1 MNLTTPSVSTKML
14 FVKMLLIYS
23 KIHIY
28 RYKSLLS
35 YSCWS
40 SFIVLCVVTYT
51 VQISWVLPVV
61 GSVAI
66 TKRHSL
72 LMAPTMGAVIS
83 GSSGYSG
90 CKCSKFEQP
99 PAAEEAY
106 TYEKVPVT
114 VLCTILKGILKRN
127 KKTVPYR
134 CGIGTGQKIWII
146 CIIL

>member
-1 MNLTTPSVSTKML
+1 MHRL
-14 FVKMLLIYS
+14 
-23 KIHIY
+23 
-28 RYKSLLS
+28 
-35 YSCWS
+35 
-40 SFIVLCVVTYT
+40 
-51 VQISWVLPVV
+51 
-61 GSVAI
+61 A
-66 TKRHSL
+66 
-72 LMAPTMGAVIS
+72 AVP
-83 GSSGYSG
+83 GSSSPADGVV
-90 CKCSKFEQP
+90 FIEQP